1 MLLQFIE
8 EIIVFL
14 LQEICSCD

>member
-1 MLLQFIE
+1 MLLQFLE